1 MLETGSW
8 WIQDHRL
15 VRLYQKLLRAIT
27 GCNIAPEDIVSI
39 AHVLSNILTGKRT
52 AEVCV
57 SLTLAKFAD

>member
-52 AEVCV
+52 AEV
-57 SLTLAKFAD
+57 